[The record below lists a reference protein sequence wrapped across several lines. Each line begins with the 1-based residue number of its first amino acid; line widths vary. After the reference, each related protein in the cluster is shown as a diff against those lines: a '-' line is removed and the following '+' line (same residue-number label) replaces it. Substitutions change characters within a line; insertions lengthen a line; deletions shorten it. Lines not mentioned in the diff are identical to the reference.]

1 MNKQS
6 DVDYVYPKKGGSPD
20 VPGALGDTEGWL
32 IEDPSDHPLKYWSGG
47 HRYGSAW
54 TDNASKAVRFSRR
67 EDAEAVIKNTLDE
80 RWIACGHEWIS
91 THAPDWKNR
100 AERAEADIEKLKM
113 DAEHLQYERD
123 EAREGAKAEAG
134 EPMPVDFFDDL
145 NRLLMDAEQFA
156 ALQERAIDLR
166 HSLHRWTRPAPAANT
181 EGLRDRE
188 CETCSGSGVMSV
200 LDHVETPNEKE
211 VYVDAECG
219 ECHGTGVGWIGEWID
234 RALKA
239 EAALAALRASPSAPS
254 EGVRA

>member
-91 THAPDWKNR
+91 THAPDWKKR
-100 AERAEADIEKLKM
+100 AVRAEADIEKLKM

-123 EAREGAKAEAG
+123 EAREKLAARPVEAKAEAG
-134 EPMPVDFFDDL
+134 ELRDDVAAQIFY
-145 NRLLMDAEQFA
+145 MDSEFCGGDWSTEPEDQKEYWRKKA
-156 ALQERAIDLR
+156 DKV
-166 HSLHRWTRPAPAANT
+166 LHLIHGRPAPADA
-181 EGLRDRE
+181 LREALLAKVELALYKEAWEARHSYGHKQGIASPQAKQLRE
-188 CETCSGSGVMSV
+188 AETRV
-200 LDHVETPNEKE
+200 
-211 VYVDAECG
+211 
-219 ECHGTGVGWIGEWID
+219 
-234 RALKA
+234 RAFRD
-239 EAALAALRASPSAPS
+239 AALRG
-254 EGVRA
+254 EGKS